1 MQKLAKYQQTESWPN
16 EIYSWNKRM
25 DFNQY
30 HILHE
35 QSKGEEIPQNH
46 LNAKKKKAFDKI
58 LHFHGKK
65 KKKNSTRSRRK
76 LSQIIKSIYEKSTAN
91 TIVICERLKS
101 SFPLRLRTIQECLL
115 SSLLYSRLLKILARG
130 IMQK

>member
-16 EIYSWNKRM
+16 EIYSCNKRM
-25 DFNQY
+25 DLNQF
-30 HILHE
+30 HIPQEH
-35 QSKGEEIPQNH
+35 SKGEEIPKNH
-46 LNAKKKKAFDKI
+46 LNEKKKKSIWQNSI
-58 LHFHGKK
+58 LPWE
-65 KKKNSTRSRRK
+65 KKNSTRSRGK

-101 SFPLRLRTIQECLL
+101 SFPLRLRTRQECLL

-130 IMQK
+130 IMQNK

>member
-1 MQKLAKYQQTESWPN
+1 
-16 EIYSWNKRM
+16 M

-65 KKKNSTRSRRK
+65 KKKTQLEAEGNYLK
-76 LSQIIKSIYEKSTAN
+76 L
-91 TIVICERLKS
+91 
-101 SFPLRLRTIQECLL
+101 
-115 SSLLYSRLLKILARG
+115 
-130 IMQK
+130 

>member
-30 HILHE
+30 HIPHE
-35 QSKGEEIPQNH
+35 QSKAEEIPQNH
-46 LNAKKKKAFDKI
+46 LNAKKKKHLTKFYTSM
-58 LHFHGKK
+58 G
-65 KKKNSTRSRRK
+65 KKNSTRSRGK

-101 SFPLRLRTIQECLL
+101 SFPLRLRTRQECLL

-130 IMQK
+130 IMQNK

>member
-1 MQKLAKYQQTESWPN
+1 
-16 EIYSWNKRM
+16 M

-30 HILHE
+30 HIPHE

-65 KKKNSTRSRRK
+65 KLN
-76 LSQIIKSIYEKSTAN
+76 
-91 TIVICERLKS
+91 
-101 SFPLRLRTIQECLL
+101 
-115 SSLLYSRLLKILARG
+115 
-130 IMQK
+130 

>member
-46 LNAKKKKAFDKI
+46 LNAKKKKSIWQNSTFPWEE
-58 LHFHGKK
+58 KK
-65 KKKNSTRSRRK
+65 KKLN
-76 LSQIIKSIYEKSTAN
+76 
-91 TIVICERLKS
+91 
-101 SFPLRLRTIQECLL
+101 
-115 SSLLYSRLLKILARG
+115 
-130 IMQK
+130 